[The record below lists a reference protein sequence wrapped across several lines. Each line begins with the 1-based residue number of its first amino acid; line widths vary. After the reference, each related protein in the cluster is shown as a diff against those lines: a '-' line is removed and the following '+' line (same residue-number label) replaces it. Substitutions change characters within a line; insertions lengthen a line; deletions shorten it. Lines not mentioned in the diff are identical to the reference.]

1 MEHTAGVELSSL
13 TTRRRGGRD
22 EGGRDEE
29 GACVE
34 EAHEQ
39 LEGWSVS
46 SPDAWAQLI
55 PKAGEDSATTARAPE
70 WGDICN

>member
-1 MEHTAGVELSSL
+1 M
-13 TTRRRGGRD
+13 RRRGGQD

-39 LEGWSVS
+39 LIRWSES
-46 SPDAWAQLI
+46 RRPMRGHS
-55 PKAGEDSATTARAPE
+55 
-70 WGDICN
+70 

>member
-1 MEHTAGVELSSL
+1 M
-13 TTRRRGGRD
+13 RRREGRD

-39 LEGWSVS
+39 LEGW
-46 SPDAWAQLI
+46 
-55 PKAGEDSATTARAPE
+55 GECRRPMR
-70 WGDICN
+70 GHR